1 MHLSAKLRAQDNAL
15 LLDGGLRAAS
25 EHNSPGVSGKIDRK
39 KTLAEPKEK
48 SNRNIQMQ
56 QMLCW
61 WLQMALFVV
70 AITIVAAILDGKTRL
85 PRGHVE
91 R

>member
-1 MHLSAKLRAQDNAL
+1 M
-15 LLDGGLRAAS
+15 LDGGLRAAS
-25 EHNSPGVSGKIDRK
+25 EHNSPSVSGKIDRK
-39 KTLAEPKEK
+39 KKKKKKALAEPEEK

-91 R
+91 W

>member
-1 MHLSAKLRAQDNAL
+1 
-15 LLDGGLRAAS
+15 
-25 EHNSPGVSGKIDRK
+25 
-39 KTLAEPKEK
+39 
-48 SNRNIQMQ
+48 MQ

-70 AITIVAAILDGKTRL
+70 AIAIVAAILDGKTRL